1 MALPVE
7 VAAQSAL
14 NTADFEWTI
23 LLSCPGDCPPAG
35 VFEAHMKADLAAI
48 EIDKVFSEAR
58 GNLARGVA
66 DLVGQKIPLTFTAR
80 RDEVAG
86 FLGPYTLDLYYLR
99 DGATAPVM
107 RTVFQ
112 FEAGA

>member
-58 GNLARGVA
+58 GNLVRGVA
-66 DLVGQKIPLTFTAR
+66 DLAGQKIPLTFMAR

-86 FLGPYTLDLYYLR
+86 FLGAYTLHLYYLR
-99 DGATAPVM
+99 DGATFAVM
-107 RTVFQ
+107 EADLEFQ
-112 FEAGA
+112 AGA